1 MNKHLSRCQF
11 NKCIISFVFSMAL
24 KVTLGHPL
32 YSQENRTISVGK
44 FCTLVA
50 MVDLDGLH
58 CPALLNRTF
67 EVTMKRT
74 SSLSAEV
81 CNLFHTAASL
91 CSSLELPASMADSG
105 ARQEMGTHSSQRK
118 GQASLFYLVRGLS
131 VPALKGQLWGFK
143 GEEVKII
150 PQEVQW
156 ASQTTK

>member
-1 MNKHLSRCQF
+1 MDEHLSRCQF

-24 KVTLGHPL
+24 KVTLGCPL
-32 YSQENRTISVGK
+32 CSQENMTISVGN

-50 MVDLDGLH
+50 MVDLDGLR
-58 CPALLNRTF
+58 CPAFINRMF
-67 EVTMKRT
+67 EVTMKCT

-81 CNLFHTAASL
+81 CSLFHAAAPL
-91 CSSLELPASMADSG
+91 CSSLELPASLADSG
-105 ARQEMGTHSSQRK
+105 TRQEMGTYSSQRK

-131 VPALKGQLWGFK
+131 LSALKGQLWGFR